1 MQTVTVEINKKG
13 ALKALQD
20 LQEKQLIT
28 IVKDEIEDSAALP
41 GKPSNLAE
49 FRAWLKQAEDMP
61 VISLK
66 DAKTQWASKKKLIS
80 SPMARRQDSVPNEC
94 LDG

>member
-1 MQTVTVEINKKG
+1 MQTVTVEINKRG

-28 IVKDEIEDSAALP
+28 IVKDELPDSPALP
-41 GKPSNLAE
+41 GRPSSLAE
-49 FRAWLKQAEDMP
+49 FRAWLKQSEKMP

-66 DAKTQWASKKKLIS
+66 DAKTQWANKKKQLQKAS
-80 SPMARRQDSVPNEC
+80 H
-94 LDG
+94 